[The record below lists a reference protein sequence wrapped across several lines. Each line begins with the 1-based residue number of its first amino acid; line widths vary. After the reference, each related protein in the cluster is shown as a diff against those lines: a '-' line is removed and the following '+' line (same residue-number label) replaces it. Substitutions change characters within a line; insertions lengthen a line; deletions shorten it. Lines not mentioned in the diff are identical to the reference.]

1 MDQPRLLM
9 KRSSLSKHKILK
21 DQCLILKAKNLSWV
35 FYLFPYHPSIH
46 QRIFSHI
53 KNVAQPY
60 EAELDLELDDE
71 RVHCLTELMV
81 KEDPTSKPMLI
92 WRE

>member
-1 MDQPRLLM
+1 M
-9 KRSSLSKHKILK
+9 
-21 DQCLILKAKNLSWV
+21 
-35 FYLFPYHPSIH
+35 
-46 QRIFSHI
+46 
-53 KNVAQPY
+53 KNVVQPY